1 MTIGT
6 TMFTTLSIQGF
17 SRLDAEIGAL
27 QEQISSGKN
36 DPRPSTDLGR
46 AVQLS
51 ALTDQR
57 SSLDRFDS
65 NLGNVLSRLANTD
78 SVLEEMGTTT
88 IRLQELATRA
98 ASDTSSADDR
108 LAIRAEAVQL
118 RLGLTSLANSKDSI
132 GQNLFGGY
140 RSEGVVFGEDA
151 LGVISYLGD
160 TGNHSLRVSETL
172 RLPTGIDGATA
183 FMDID
188 TDTGSQSLFG
198 IVDEFIDALGHDT
211 LQNSQNPAL
220 SNLEKAVGH
229 LIVQRTRA
237 GAISSVA
244 DTQAARISDR
254 KLSLEK
260 SVSGLED
267 ADIAQVIT
275 RLQALLINREA
286 SQATFAKISK
296 QSLFDYLR

>member
-17 SRLDAEIGAL
+17 SRLDAEIDAL
-27 QEQISSGKN
+27 QKQISSSKN

-65 NLGNVLSRLANTD
+65 NLGNVLNRLANTD